1 MSAVDTETEE
11 LILAGLKRA
20 RVNKTT
26 LIVSHR
32 VSTARHADRIFVL
45 DNGHIIENGTHDE
58 LISADGFY
66 ADLEVVQSNQDKD
79 RRRRDRLLRDLE
91 YDPLE
96 AAK

>member
-1 MSAVDTETEE
+1 M
-11 LILAGLKRA
+11 
-20 RVNKTT
+20 NKTT

-45 DNGHIIENGTHDE
+45 DNGHIIENGTHEE